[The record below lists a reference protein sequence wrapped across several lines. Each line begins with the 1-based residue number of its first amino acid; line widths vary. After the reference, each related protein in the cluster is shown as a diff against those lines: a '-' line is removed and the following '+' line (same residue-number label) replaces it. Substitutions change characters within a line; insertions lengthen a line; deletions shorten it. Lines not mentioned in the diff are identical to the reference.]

1 MRRNRRRFRVTSS
14 VSRSGAPPHATH
26 GRALSPCL
34 WLHTVTYHVSHTI
47 THLHMSHIGA
57 AKGEGDRFSTA
68 KSRLNR
74 LALEPWG
81 VAAAVSLRS
90 HGYYLHALWR
100 YTALHSI
107 TSGIRALHSINADKR
122 AL

>member
-1 MRRNRRRFRVTSS
+1 MSVRVLVAMLRRFELYLS
-14 VSRSGAPPHATH
+14 VFVV
-26 GRALSPCL
+26 PC
-34 WLHTVTYHVSHTI
+34 
-47 THLHMSHIGA
+47 
-57 AKGEGDRFSTA
+57 GDRFSTA